1 MDSRQ
6 RTLDIDMA
14 EWRDESLGCSKTG
27 TLAQK
32 TKGRQR
38 ILPTDWSATGRL
50 IIPQV
55 RDRWFKSSPRNQF
68 LARWRHLTAS
78 TFYEIPEADFTL
90 GYPAMSG
97 EGSNNTTRG
106 NHVGQR
112 GAVLGHLFGKVTSR
126 RFQRREDWKTVYSN
140 KKAGTDCFIF

>member
-6 RTLDIDMA
+6 RTLDFDMA
-14 EWRDESLGCSKTG
+14 KWRDESLGCSKTG

-50 IIPQV
+50 IIPHV

-68 LARWRHLTAS
+68 LRGMLREQLFFCTKAALALHEWRRKSML
-78 TFYEIPEADFTL
+78 
-90 GYPAMSG
+90 
-97 EGSNNTTRG
+97 R
-106 NHVGQR
+106 
-112 GAVLGHLFGKVTSR
+112 VT
-126 RFQRREDWKTVYSN
+126 
-140 KKAGTDCFIF
+140 